1 MIAIDANILSLLINE
16 NASVPRDF
24 RTNRPIER
32 VPERLAVLISRAEEF
47 NQAILIPT
55 PALAEAL
62 VPLAPQLQDHILHL
76 QQSAAFRIRGFGTRA
91 CIEHALRVSK
101 AMSSGDKRD
110 FVAAPWTK
118 VNFDRQIVAIAL
130 VEGVSQIYRLTPMST
145 ITRGCGGSQRYI
157 LGMWRF
163 RQGKKSCSPAK
174 GRSRSPARQTSLHR
188 GNLPVRDAHGAFCRS
203 SRRQAMR
210 KHRSRFG

>member
-130 VEGVSQIYRLTPMST
+130 VEGVSQIYST
-145 ITRGCGGSQRYI
+145 DADVHNHEDVGDHSVTSWGCGDS
-157 LGMWRF
+157 
-163 RQGKKSCSPAK
+163 AK
-174 GRSRSPARQTSLHR
+174 ARRAVPRLRADRAHLPARRHCTA
-188 GNLPVRDAHGAFCRS
+188 VICRFATRMVHS
-203 SRRQAMR
+203 VDPHAGRL
-210 KHRSRFG
+210 